1 MGGYV
6 CSKMLICNLT
16 VKMGFGSWETETL
29 GTFKTVLF
37 EGTVSVPLTALALP
51 LGRETEG
58 SYRSSDL
65 LCMWAGSHKCNTV
78 LYFPLTY
85 MKWFYGRWRQKSFRV
100 CKEVR
105 AASSSLVQ

>member
-1 MGGYV
+1 MRGYM
-6 CSKMLICNLT
+6 CSNMLIGYLT
-16 VKMGFGSWETETL
+16 VKMGHGLQETETL

-37 EGTVSVPLTALALP
+37 GGTVSAPLTALALP
-51 LGRETEG
+51 LGRETKG
-58 SYRSSDL
+58 RYRSNEL